1 MYQAGEYDTLISTL
15 ANLSP
20 MSYSELKD
28 EDMTLLHHAAI
39 DGNID
44 VIKKLQALPYY

>member
-1 MYQAGEYDTLISTL
+1 
-15 ANLSP
+15 

-44 VIKKLQALPYY
+44 VIKKL